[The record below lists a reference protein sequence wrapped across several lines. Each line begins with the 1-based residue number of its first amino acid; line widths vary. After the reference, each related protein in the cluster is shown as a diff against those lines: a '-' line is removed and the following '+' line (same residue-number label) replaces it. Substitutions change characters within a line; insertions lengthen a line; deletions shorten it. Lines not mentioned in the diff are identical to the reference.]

1 MKCFHFLKKSNM
13 NQYHGKG
20 EYLTNDKI
28 NSGLRKSTIESTPEE
43 KLNEWY
49 ATYYDAEF
57 FMKCDG
63 PDYLVQY
70 YHLRSKY
77 ESRFRGWFDG
87 IHLDGNTHLDLGF
100 STGKSLYW
108 LSQLYPNIQIH
119 TIDFNENCRNIF
131 EPLQDLV
138 PQIVDISIQDA
149 SKLDFAQESFDSITA
164 LDFYEH
170 TPIEVMRKSLELNF
184 ELLHKGGRMFL
195 YVGKTPNEEHINL
208 IPDAQTIVLCT
219 DIGFTFEQDKNE
231 LLVFSK

>member
-1 MKCFHFLKKSNM
+1 M
-13 NQYHGKG
+13 NKYHGKG
-20 EYLTNDKI
+20 EYQPNSKISSDLRRQTIDDTPDEQLND
-28 NSGLRKSTIESTPEE
+28 
-43 KLNEWY
+43 WY

-63 PDYLVQY
+63 PEYLRNY
-70 YHLRSKY
+70 YATKNFYRY
-77 ESRFRGWFDG
+77 RFDSWFEEFE
-87 IHLDGNTHLDLGF
+87 LDGNIHLDLGF
-100 STGKSLYW
+100 STGKSLFW
-108 LSQLYPNIQIH
+108 LSQIYPNLQIH

-131 EPLQDLV
+131 EPLQELI

-170 TPIEVMRKSLELNF
+170 TPLEVMKKSLELNF
-184 ELLHKGGRMFL
+184 DLLRKGGMMYL

-208 IPDAQTIVLCT
+208 IPDAQTIALCV
-219 DIGFTFEQDKNE
+219 DIGFTFEKEKNQ

>member
-1 MKCFHFLKKSNM
+1 M

-20 EYLTNDKI
+20 EYLTNNKI
-28 NSGLRKSTIESTPEE
+28 NSDLRRSTIESTPDE

-63 PDYLVQY
+63 SDYLVQY
-70 YHLRSKY
+70 YHLKTKY
-77 ESRFRGWFDG
+77 EARFKGWFHD
-87 IHLDGNTHLDLGF
+87 IQLDGNTHLDLGF

-131 EPLQDLV
+131 KPLQDLV

-149 SKLDFAQESFDSITA
+149 ADLDFAEESFDSITA

-170 TPIEVMRKSLELNF
+170 TPKEIMRESLRINHEILR
-184 ELLHKGGRMFL
+184 KGGRMFL

-208 IPDAQTIVLCT
+208 IPDTETIQMCEDV
-219 DIGFTFEQDKNE
+219 GFNFEFDKSE
-231 LLVFSK
+231 LLVFTK